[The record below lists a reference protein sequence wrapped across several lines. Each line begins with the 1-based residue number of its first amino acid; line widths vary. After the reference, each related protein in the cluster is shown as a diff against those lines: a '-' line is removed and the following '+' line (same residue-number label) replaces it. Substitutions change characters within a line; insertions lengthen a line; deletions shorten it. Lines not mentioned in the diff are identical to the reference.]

1 MNNTFH
7 FNSYTMSVQNVYFIR
22 KVGKG
27 DFQIYH
33 LINIETFNILDIFFN
48 LEEDAVLYAK
58 KNNLIITTYSEILE
72 ENANGK

>member
-1 MNNTFH
+1 
-7 FNSYTMSVQNVYFIR
+7 MSSKNVYFIR

-33 LINIETFNILDIFFN
+33 LINIKTFNMLDIFFDT
-48 LEEDAVLYAK
+48 EEDAVLYAK

-72 ENANGK
+72 ENAK

>member
-1 MNNTFH
+1 
-7 FNSYTMSVQNVYFIR
+7 MSNQNVYFIR

-33 LINIETFNILDIFFN
+33 LINIETFSMLDIFF
-48 LEEDAVLYAK
+48 ETEDEAILYAK
-58 KNNLIITTYSEILE
+58 KNNLMITTYSEKLV

>member
-1 MNNTFH
+1 
-7 FNSYTMSVQNVYFIR
+7 MSNQYVYFIR

-33 LINIETFNILDIFFN
+33 LINVETFDMLDIFFDT
-48 LEEDAVLYAK
+48 EEDAVLYAK
-58 KNNLIITTYSEILE
+58 NNDLVITTYSEILE

>member
-1 MNNTFH
+1 
-7 FNSYTMSVQNVYFIR
+7 MSNVNIYFIR

-33 LINIETFNILDIFFN
+33 LINIETFNMLDIFF
-48 LEEDAVLYAK
+48 ETEDEAVLYAK
-58 KNNLIITTYSEILE
+58 KNNLVITTYSEILE

>member
-1 MNNTFH
+1 
-7 FNSYTMSVQNVYFIR
+7 MSNENIYFIR

-33 LINIETFNILDIFFN
+33 LINIETFNMLDIFFDTKD
-48 LEEDAVLYAK
+48 EAVLYAK
-58 KNNLIITTYSEILE
+58 KNNLVITTYSEILE

>member
-1 MNNTFH
+1 
-7 FNSYTMSVQNVYFIR
+7 MSNQNVYFIR

-27 DFQIYH
+27 DLQIYH
-33 LINIETFNILDIFFN
+33 LINIETFNMLDIFF
-48 LEEDAVLYAK
+48 ETEDEAILYAK